1 MDYGYSYNLSSFPNG
16 KCDISRLNQEV
27 HDSDI
32 VIALDY
38 INEASNQV
46 TLFFKAELTD
56 DQELT
61 LSQIIANHS
70 GDPLPE
76 NIVQNVKVV
85 VEQPKY
91 VESGNVTQELFCAES
106 IIIDVSAQIGT
117 SYHDVSWPFNI
128 GLKSGTIY
136 VSDSMVGDEMSVKI
150 APNTIIGVITS
161 NLNIGDSS
169 IYVSPT
175 VIQNVKYGQYI
186 GLPQQNKELG
196 RVISLG
202 SDHLTF
208 TPASDTS
215 ANAGSY
221 IGMCAKIIPYT
232 YFNTIGKIE
241 IGKTLTTANRIPANT
256 KIRIE
261 YTNNNGTAKKVSFF
275 IEYLY

>member
-1 MDYGYSYNLSSFPNG
+1 MNYGYAYNLSSFPNG

-32 VIALDY
+32 VVALDY
-38 INEASNQV
+38 INEVSNQV
-46 TLFFKAELTD
+46 TLYFKAELTD
-56 DQELT
+56 DQELI
-61 LSQIIANHS
+61 LSEIIANHS
-70 GDPLPE
+70 GNPLPE

-106 IIIDVSAQIGT
+106 IIIDVSAQVGT

-136 VSDSMVGDEMSVKI
+136 VSESMVGDEMSVEI
-150 APNTIIGVITS
+150 APNTIVGVMTS
-161 NLNIGDSS
+161 NLNIGDTS

-175 VIQNVKYGQYI
+175 VIENVKYGQYI

-196 RVISLG
+196 RVIALG
-202 SDHLTF
+202 SNYLIF
-208 TPASDTS
+208 TPVSDTS
-215 ANAGSY
+215 ANAGLY
-221 IGMCAKIIPYT
+221 IGMCAKIIPYA
-232 YFNTIGKIE
+232 YFNTIDKIE

-261 YTNNNGTAKKVSFF
+261 YINNTGTAKKVSFF
-275 IEYLY
+275 VEYLY